1 MVARLVRD
9 QEVVGSSPV
18 TSTKKRHCIFA
29 MPFLYSKTRKS
40 SACMREVLLMKKKR
54 RSEGK
59 KEGEK
64 ARIEKSKK

>member
-1 MVARLVRD
+1 
-9 QEVVGSSPV
+9 
-18 TSTKKRHCIFA
+18 
-29 MPFLYSKTRKS
+29 
-40 SACMREVLLMKKKR
+40 MREVLLMKKKR